1 MQTDNISRLST
12 QLKERE
18 IERRPTCNMRP
29 DVSGRLQVLV
39 RRETKIMHKARLPR
53 QIDSDDTVQTPA
65 SSPCGMGEADP
76 AYFGYWSKEEM
87 LHFLKDL
94 LETER
99 IGTRAFAAIG
109 RAADLHVADL
119 AFKSELAQGAI
130 CVLLK
135 KEIATRGGGDA
146 LGQSQKKTVTMPDPK
161 SGLQRTITFASFNQA
176 RLSDMIEQAVLN
188 IFDSKLNAKLMYLL
202 LLHRKQVEQ
211 LETFLT

>member
-1 MQTDNISRLST
+1 
-12 QLKERE
+12 
-18 IERRPTCNMRP
+18 
-29 DVSGRLQVLV
+29 
-39 RRETKIMHKARLPR
+39 MHRARLPR
-53 QIDSDDTVQTPA
+53 QVDLDDTVQKSA
-65 SSPCGMGEADP
+65 SSPCGMSEADP

-87 LHFLKDL
+87 QHFLKDL

-99 IGTRAFAAIG
+99 IGARAFAAIG
-109 RAADLHVADL
+109 RAADVHVADL
-119 AFKSELAQGAI
+119 AFESELAQGAI

-135 KEIATRGGGDA
+135 KEIAARGGTV
-146 LGQSQKKTVTMPDPK
+146 LLRQSQKTTVAMPTPK
-161 SGLQRTITFASFNQA
+161 SSLQHTITFARCNQT